1 VSLRG
6 KRLVVTGAG
15 RGIGAGVAAELRA
28 RGAEVIG
35 LDLVGADL
43 LCDISSEA
51 AVLAAFAE
59 IATGGPIDGLANC
72 AALLVARKP
81 TSELNVDEWD
91 RMMAVNVRGTFLCC
105 RTAAAHINPA
115 GGSIVNVASATAYT
129 GSHGFAHYVA
139 SKGAVVSL
147 SRALANEYGALNIR
161 VNTIAPGFTPTPGSA
176 ALGTYDP
183 TGTPLGR
190 VMQPED
196 LYGTFCFLLSD
207 DSRFMSGQ
215 CLVVDGGKHKN

>member
-1 VSLRG
+1 VQG
-6 KRLVVTGAG
+6 KRIVVTGAG
-15 RGIGAGVAAELRA
+15 RGIGAGVTAELRA

-35 LDLVGADL
+35 FDLAGADL
-43 LCDISSEA
+43 VCDVSDET

-59 IATGGPIDGLANC
+59 VGMIDGLANC
-72 AALLVARKP
+72 AALLVGRKP
-81 TSELNVDEWD
+81 TSDLTVDEWD
-91 RMMAVNVRGTFLCC
+91 HMMAVNVRGTFLCC
-105 RTAAAHINPA
+105 RTAATHMNPA

-147 SRALANEYGALNIR
+147 SRALANEYGSHNIR
-161 VNTIAPGFTPTPGSA
+161 VNTIAPGFTPTPGSS

-190 VMQPED
+190 VMAPDD
-196 LYGTFCFLLSD
+196 LFGAFCFLLSD
-207 DSRFMSGQ
+207 DSRFMTGQ
-215 CLVVDGGKHKN
+215 SLLIDGGKMKN